1 MATTKVSVIV
11 PNYNHAK
18 YLPERLD
25 SILNQTFKDFELIV
39 LDDCSSD
46 QSREVILDYQQKHP
60 WIQTVFNNENSGS
73 TFAQWNKG
81 ATLARGDYLWI
92 AESDDAAH
100 PELLSTLVPLLE
112 AHPNV
117 GIAFA
122 QSMLID
128 AEGREMHSF
137 LEHYQFVY
145 QSDRWERD
153 FLGKGATECA
163 EYLMYHNTIPNASG
177 ALFRKSAYWAAG
189 GAEPGWKL
197 NGDWF
202 FYVKVLLQ
210 SDLAFVA
217 QHLNFF
223 RMHTQ
228 TQRQKANAN
237 ARVYDELIETLN
249 FIEANVSVRPEVSKE
264 AWRRVSGWWAG
275 SLYRQTINKTFFTH
289 NWRLYRYFSK
299 KRPRLGLNILSNAFF
314 LMVGKVLEVLGI
326 KAVVKAWRARL
337 FPKKY
342 FKY

>member
-1 MATTKVSVIV
+1 MATPKVSVIV
-11 PNYNHAK
+11 PNYNHAA

-25 SILNQTFKDFELIV
+25 SILNQTFQDFELLI
-39 LDDCSSD
+39 LDDCSPD
-46 QSREVILDYQQKHP
+46 ASRQVILDYQNKFPQ
-60 WIQTVFNNENSGS
+60 IQTFFNSENSGS

-81 ATLARGDYLWI
+81 AALAKGAYLWI
-92 AESDDAAH
+92 AESDDVAH
-100 PELLSTLVPLLE
+100 PELLATLVEMLD

-128 AEGREMHSF
+128 ENSRELHSF

-153 FLGKGATECA
+153 FVANGRTECSQ
-163 EYLMYHNTIPNASG
+163 YLMYHNTIPNASG

-189 GAEPGWKL
+189 GAEPAWKL

-202 FYVKVLLQ
+202 FYVKILLQ
-210 SDLAFVA
+210 SDLAFCA
-217 QHLNFF
+217 RHLNFF
-223 RMHTQ
+223 RQHTQ

-237 ARVYDELIETLN
+237 AKVYDELIQTLN
-249 FIEANVSVRPEVSKE
+249 FIEAQVPVRPEISKE
-264 AWRRVSGWWAG
+264 AWRRVAGWWAG
-275 SLYRQTINKTFFTH
+275 SLYRQTINRVYFQH
-289 NWRLYRYFSK
+289 NWRLFKYFSK
-299 KRPRLGLNILSNAFF
+299 KRPRLGLNILSNALF
-314 LMVGKVLEVLGI
+314 LMVGKILEWLGV
-326 KAVVKAWRARL
+326 KALVKAWRARL